1 MSELIA
7 FVFRDRYR
15 APEVLNELRRR
26 EWPWVKDLDDAV
38 VITFNEEGKARAQ
51 LTVDLCTGEAAP
63 WARIWGSLLNT
74 TLFLPMAEVI
84 IEAANGI
91 DMATD
96 LSRTSRQ
103 HLHATPE
110 AQWWRESLEQS
121 GNFKRDTAAL
131 LNANGSAIFIL
142 LRRAEPSKVLQ
153 LLRNYGDTIVHTSIV
168 SEQDKKMQAI
178 LGTHQETES

>member
-1 MSELIA
+1 VSELIA
-7 FVFRDRYR
+7 FVFRDQYR

-38 VITFNEEGKARAQ
+38 VVTFNDKGKARAQ

-63 WARIWGSLLNT
+63 WARLWGSLLNT

-84 IEAANGI
+84 VEAADGI
-91 DMATD
+91 DIATH
-96 LSRTSRQ
+96 LPRTSRQ
-103 HLHATPE
+103 NSHATPE
-110 AQWWRESLEQS
+110 AQWWRESLEHS
-121 GNFKRDTAAL
+121 ENFKRDTAAL
-131 LNANGSAIFIL
+131 INANGSAIFIL
-142 LRRAEPSKVLQ
+142 LRTADPTKVLQ

-178 LGTHQETES
+178 LRTRQEKES